1 MQDIAQR
8 LAYSIDDITKQVGI
22 GRSFLFEEIKAG
34 RLLVKKA
41 GRRTLVSDAALR
53 EWLSN
58 QPAKSAGGS
67 KGNKPNLETHK

>member
-1 MQDIAQR
+1 MQDIAQK

-41 GRRTLVSDAALR
+41 GRRTLVSDAALQ

-58 QPAKSAGGS
+58 LPARSADGP
-67 KGNKPNLETHK
+67 KPTKLNPEPHK